1 MSSKKDS
8 DIQEA
13 LIKLHF
19 NVDLCLLSQHRE
31 KFENFKNFRSLPE
44 NVKKAYSTLGTPNF

>member
-1 MSSKKDS
+1 MVSVKLRFS

-13 LIKLHF
+13 IIKLHF

-31 KFENFKNFRSLPE
+31 KFENFKNFRSLPDM
-44 NVKKAYSTLGTPNF
+44 VKKAYTNLG